1 MICISAVVSIRT
13 EIYTQVCVCVYTVS
27 PAYFELVAYLYN
39 LVLPEIKLLGLRRKG
54 STFVDWFSF
63 SSSLMA
69 VTSLQIIF
77 GVYYSSIVS
86 GVNMLLPVFI
96 VSF

>member
-13 EIYTQVCVCVYTVS
+13 EIYTQVCACVYTVS

-39 LVLPEIKLLGLRRKG
+39 LVLPQIKLLGLRRKG

-63 SSSLMA
+63 SSSWMA

-77 GVYYSSIVS
+77 GVY
-86 GVNMLLPVFI
+86 
-96 VSF
+96 